1 MARRN
6 QTPSYAQRQ
15 ADQRRNAAEKE
26 SNSFYNKANDVR
38 WNLDEKLRTAEE
50 RAAKEAHS
58 AAAEIDRDGE
68 KELRRLLSQ
77 TVQQWSGGIKKRT
90 VVWHWRTPNPTLE
103 RKDVGP
109 LYMIPRD
116 PTYRANGQAATEN
129 PKFQGLLRTPEGQ
142 EWAKSVHA
150 AIAEMRERY
159 PFLPKLCREREWL
172 GEKLHRAGVTET
184 KRKPD
189 TVQTEYGSV
198 DRIIEIVR
206 VPVLDHI
213 EIGEEGLVLVFEHH
227 AGDNA
232 QAWTSKIPA
241 LRNIFRNVGVDATRL
256 HVTDGLKDGS
266 VRLEF
271 SDAPSAFP
279 PAVAP
284 PLTKPAQS
292 VAEAHARYRDFRWML
307 GVDARGNVIAPSIN
321 EVFHVL
327 AVGGTGSGKSVW
339 VRGLIESARLAGWRV
354 FLGDGKQSDYPA
366 LQNAPGVVMR
376 SSDAAQHIVLVSTVV
391 REMERRQKV
400 AEQRKVQ
407 GHPDPFDFDPL
418 LLVLDEFASMRGDVL
433 ESFNNNKNGM
443 EPWLKA
449 IAAISRKGRELK
461 VHLVLAS
468 QDLYVE
474 NIPNQWQGNFQLLV
488 SLGEIEDKTLDT
500 KFIPDTLKDE
510 AKRVGS
516 RITRKNR
523 GRGLFVDKSEASNV
537 KITEFQSFYSYSPGS
552 TSMAE
557 DAPPSV
563 APPTKE
569 VRAVWEQQVV
579 AVEQMPRLYSR
590 LGIKVEDSDWAKD
603 ADCVALMQTPVIALD
618 AKDSGFAPYDDR
630 RKYDQRLPE
639 WLGREQFGG
648 AGGFSLDDDEAEVTP
663 TPTAKT
669 EPALVT
675 ETEAEAEELSD
686 DELVSNLDEV
696 MTKVKSEA
704 ASSAKD
710 PKEMTPEEKREEIKR
725 LARLAG
731 HHVPDDDAEPKAE
744 NVETAVEE
752 EHQAPATKLPP
763 PSDAQPG
770 DADKFV
776 DEHMSPDEKLD
787 DLFPERKPKRNTK
800 PESQGDEW

>member
-38 WNLDEKLRTAEE
+38 WNLDEKLRSAEE

-90 VVWHWRTPNPTLE
+90 VIWHWRTPNPTLE

-116 PTYRANGQAATEN
+116 PSYRQQGQAATEN
-129 PKFQGLLRTPEGQ
+129 PKFQSLLRTPEGQ

-189 TVQTEYGSV
+189 TVQTEYGAV
-198 DRIIEIVR
+198 DRTIEIIR

-232 QAWTSKIPA
+232 QAWASKVPA
-241 LRNIFRNVGVDATRL
+241 LRNIFRSVGVDATRL

-284 PLTKPAQS
+284 WVTEPVQS
-292 VAEAHARYRDFRWML
+292 VAEAHAKYQDFRWPL
-307 GVDARGNVIAPSIN
+307 GLDARGNVIAPSIK
-321 EVFHVL
+321 EVYHVL

-339 VRGLIESARLAGWRV
+339 MRGLIESARLSGFKV
-354 FLGDGKQSDYPA
+354 FLVDGKQADYPA
-366 LQNAPGVVMR
+366 LQNSPGVVMR
-376 SSDAAQHIVLVSTVV
+376 SSDAAQHVVLIAKVL
-391 REMERRQKV
+391 RELEKRQ
-400 AEQRKVQ
+400 AISEQRKAE
-407 GHPDPFDFDPL
+407 GHPDPYDFDPI
-418 LLVLDEFASMRGDVL
+418 LLVADEFASVRDDVL
-433 ESFNNNKNGM
+433 ALFDGKANAMK
-443 EPWLKA
+443 PWLNA
-449 IAAISRKGRELK
+449 IAAIARKGRQMR
-461 VHLVLAS
+461 VHMVLAS

-500 KFIPDTLKDE
+500 KFIPEKLKDE

-516 RITRKNR
+516 KITRKNR
-523 GRGLFVDKSEASNV
+523 GRGLFVDKVDAQNI
-537 KITEFQSFYSYSPGS
+537 KIVEFQSFYSFSPGS
-552 TSMAE
+552 TSLAE
-557 DAPPSV
+557 DAPPDA
-563 APPTKE
+563 APPTEE
-569 VRAVWEQQVV
+569 VRAVWQQQLR
-579 AVEQMPRLYSR
+579 ASEQMPRLYSR

-603 ADCVALMQTPVIALD
+603 SDVAKGADCVALMNTPTITLD
-618 AKDSGFAPYDDR
+618 DKNAGFAPIPERVQYDHR
-630 RKYDQRLPE
+630 TPQ
-639 WLGREQFGG
+639 WLGRESVG
-648 AGGFSLDDDEAEVTP
+648 APSIDLDDDDDDFGLGAAQAP
-663 TPTAKT
+663 
-669 EPALVT
+669 VT

-686 DELVSNLDEV
+686 DELVSNLDEA
-696 MTKVKSEA
+696 MTKVKAESA
-704 ASSAKD
+704 PPAKD
-710 PKEMTPEEKREEIKR
+710 PKEMTPEEKHEEIKR

-731 HHVPDDDAEPKAE
+731 HHVPGDDAETVQAE
-744 NVETAVEE
+744 AEE
-752 EHQAPATKLPP
+752 EHQVIAPKLPP

-776 DEHMSPDEKLD
+776 DEHMSSDEKLG